1 MRLGLLRLK
10 FIVLLLISLLV
21 VSIAEC
27 RLDLGEAKSFR
38 CSVVAAAAAEWGEVA
53 LEVPDRIAF
62 EDDMVFMRHSEVDEE
77 NVDDDETPVC
87 GAVVD
92 CGAAVAADEDDD
104 EATRISELSRCRLR
118 SQLS

>member
-1 MRLGLLRLK
+1 M
-10 FIVLLLISLLV
+10 VLLLISMLLV
-21 VSIAEC
+21 VSTTAEC

-38 CSVVAAAAAEWGEVA
+38 SVVAVAEWGEVVA
-53 LEVPDRIAF
+53 LDRIVF

-104 EATRISELSRCRLR
+104 EATRISELSRCRLLL

>member
-1 MRLGLLRLK
+1 VRLGLLRLK

-38 CSVVAAAAAEWGEVA
+38 CSVVAAAAEWGEVA

>member
-1 MRLGLLRLK
+1 MRLK

-21 VSIAEC
+21 VSTAEC

-38 CSVVAAAAAEWGEVA
+38 SVVAVVAEWGEFA
-53 LEVPDRIAF
+53 LDRIAF